1 MKRPDTASPVASAA
15 SKGIRL
21 PRLHPS
27 TPAPPMTTRR
37 RVLLPLA
44 IAALVATAGCAHRP
58 VAAPADDPRLAV
70 EAAQPVSRALALET
84 FDVVWKTIEERHF
97 DATHNGVDWVA
108 VREEFRPKV
117 ETVTN
122 QAELRVQLGAMI
134 SRLGQS
140 HFGIIPRDLSDDEE
154 LAGEGEA
161 ASTTGSGGDLGVFF
175 RLVNGAIM
183 TVAPRPEGPAARA
196 GLGAGWRITAV
207 QGSPLRVPPPPAAD
221 AERNAMRRYATE
233 TMAAHRIHAAPG
245 EQIELTGVDPAGVE
259 RTVTITA
266 EAVGGEV
273 VRFGNLPPFE
283 TVVHARPIAS
293 DEFSAAG
300 VGEQPL
306 PASVGLIAFNV
317 WMLPAA
323 AGLDAAI
330 DRFRG
335 ADGIILDVRGN
346 PGGLGAMAMGIG
358 GHFFTQPK
366 SLGRMT
372 NREGFIDFLVNPR
385 RATAD
390 GRLVKPYAG
399 PLAILVDPLSASTSE
414 IFAAGLQE
422 LGRAV
427 VIGQTTAGAA
437 LPSMA
442 TELPNGDV
450 LQFAVADFVTPEGNR
465 IEGHGVVPDLPVELT
480 PDLLAREPD
489 PVLAAALR
497 WIADAHRQAARTPPT
512 S

>member
-1 MKRPDTASPVASAA
+1 
-15 SKGIRL
+15 
-21 PRLHPS
+21 
-27 TPAPPMTTRR
+27 MTTRR

-44 IAALVATAGCAHRP
+44 LASLIATVGCASRP
-58 VAAPADDPRLAV
+58 TAAPASERHAAI
-70 EAAQPVSRALALET
+70 EASQPISQELALET
-84 FDVVWKTIEERHF
+84 FDVVWSTIAERHF
-97 DATHNGVDWVA
+97 DATHNGVDWTA

-117 ETVTN
+117 ERITN
-122 QAELRVQLGAMI
+122 EPALRAELGAMI
-134 SRLGQS
+134 ARLGQS
-140 HFGIIPRDLSDDEE
+140 HFGIIPRDLDVD
-154 LAGEGEA
+154 AADAEA
-161 ASTTGSGGDLGVFF
+161 SETDGGTGSGGDLGILF
-175 RLVNGAIM
+175 RLVDGSIM
-183 TVAPRPEGPAARA
+183 TVAPRPDGPAARA

-207 QGSPLRVPPPPAAD
+207 QGETLRAPKGGSADQAA
-221 AERNAMRRYATE
+221 NAMLRYATE
-233 TMAAHRIHAAPG
+233 TAAAHRIHAAPG
-245 EQIELTGVDPAGVE
+245 ERVELTGIDPAGVE
-259 RTVTITA
+259 RTVAITA

-283 TVVHARPIAS
+283 TVVHARAIAS
-293 DEFSAAG
+293 DEFGAAG
-300 VGEQPL
+300 VTEQPL
-306 PASVGLIAFNV
+306 PPSVGLIAFNI

-335 ADGIILDVRGN
+335 ADGMILDLRGN

-358 GHFFTQPK
+358 GHFFTQAK

-442 TELPNGDV
+442 TKLPNGDV

-465 IEGHGVVPDLPVELT
+465 IEGHGVVPDLPVTLT
-480 PDLLAREPD
+480 AELLAREPD

-497 WIADAHRQAARTPPT
+497 WIAEQHRRSADQP
-512 S
+512 SS

>member
-1 MKRPDTASPVASAA
+1 
-15 SKGIRL
+15 
-21 PRLHPS
+21 
-27 TPAPPMTTRR
+27 MTTRR
-37 RVLLPLA
+37 RSLLPIA
-44 IAALVATAGCAHRP
+44 IAALAATAGCAHRP
-58 VAAPADDPRLAV
+58 HSTGPADGRNAAI
-70 EAAQPVSRALALET
+70 AAQPISSELALET
-84 FDVVWKTIEERHF
+84 FDTVWSTIEERHF
-97 DATHNGVDWVA
+97 DANHNGVDWDA
-108 VREEFRPKV
+108 VRAEFRPAI
-117 ETVTN
+117 ERVTDE
-122 QAELRVQLGAMI
+122 AELRTQLNTMI

-140 HFGIIPRDLSDDEE
+140 HFGIIPRDLSAEDEATSANDDGG
-154 LAGEGEA
+154 A
-161 ASTTGSGGDLGVFF
+161 TGAGGDFGIFF
-175 RLVNGAIM
+175 RLVGGSIM
-183 TVAPRPEGPAARA
+183 TVAPRPDGPAARA

-207 QGSPLRVPPPPAAD
+207 QGTPLRMPARPTG
-221 AERNAMRRYATE
+221 ETEGNAMVRYAAE
-233 TMAAHRIHAAPG
+233 TAAAHRIHAAPG
-245 EQIELTGVDPAGVE
+245 ERLELTGVDPAGVE

-283 TVVHARPIAS
+283 TVVRARPIAS
-293 DEFSAAG
+293 EEFATAG
-300 VGEQPL
+300 VGAQPL
-306 PASVGLIAFNV
+306 PASVGLIAFNI

-335 ADGIILDVRGN
+335 SDGIILDLRGN

-358 GHFFTQPK
+358 GHFLNQPK

-390 GRLVKPYAG
+390 GRLVKPFAG

-442 TELPNGDV
+442 TKLPNGDV

-480 PDLLAREPD
+480 PELLAREPD

-497 WIADAHRQAARTPPT
+497 WIADAHRRAAPA